1 MFHGTIVDGKKGPAQ
16 FWEKEWGNIKSASY
30 NEYILLHIEQ
40 FFQEYTEAGYIFMQD
55 NAPAHRSA
63 MTRQNLARRRILY
76 LKFPPYLPDLNII
89 EHIWNW
95 MKNWIEE
102 RYWQVRYNVTNI
114 PLEDL
119 RRIIWPSWEAVPEDY
134 IQSLYNSWWDR
145 CRAVIEANGG
155 PTKY

>member
-30 NEYILLHIEQ
+30 NKYILLYIEQ

-63 MTRQNLARRRILY
+63 MTRQNLARRRISY
-76 LKFPPYLPDLNII
+76 LKFPPYSPDLNII
-89 EHIWNW
+89 EHMWNW

-102 RYWQVRYNVTNI
+102 RYWQVCYNVTNI
-114 PLEDL
+114 PL
-119 RRIIWPSWEAVPEDY
+119 
-134 IQSLYNSWWDR
+134 
-145 CRAVIEANGG
+145 
-155 PTKY
+155 